1 MYWKTPVASTTDGK
15 KKKKGTAGSRRDEG
29 NKEVAWQ
36 EKEFSTATLRKAVS
50 IIWKLQI

>member
-15 KKKKGTAGSRRDEG
+15 KKKGTAGSRRDEG
-29 NKEVAWQ
+29 NKKVAWQ
-36 EKEFSTATLRKAVS
+36 EKEFSTVTLRNGVS

>member
-15 KKKKGTAGSRRDEG
+15 KKKKGTAGSRRDKG
-29 NKEVAWQ
+29 NKKVAWQ